1 MAQMRLG
8 VMPRVGCRARIRTD
22 SGASVA
28 MERKC
33 AARAPLARPFSTV
46 LSPAKRQHRA
56 GSLVAR
62 DGLGTLTTRLGKAW
76 KLAQKGKDGSLTREN
91 MKEPLKEV
99 RRALLEADV
108 SLPVVRAFVKRVEEE
123 ALGMEVVDGVSASD
137 MLIKAVYDQ
146 LKALMGGEARGL
158 NGPAVEGEPQVVL
171 MAGLQGTG
179 KTTATGKLAKYLTE
193 KKGQKVLLV
202 ATDVYRP
209 AAIDQLKTVGGTV
222 GVPVFDMGTETPP
235 PKIAAEGVAK
245 AKAEGYDVVL
255 IDTAGRLNI
264 DEGMM
269 QELRDMKDVVRPSD
283 VLLVVDA
290 MTGQEAAG
298 LVKSFDEAAGITGAI
313 LTKTDGDTRGGAAL
327 SVKEVSGK
335 PIKFV
340 GTGEK
345 MQDLEA
351 FMPDRMANRILG
363 FGDVVTLVEKAE
375 AAIKEEEAIEMTK
388 KMMAAKFD
396 FNDFLQQYKTVTSMG
411 SLGQIA
417 KMIPGMGGITD
428 KQLAAVERQYKAYEA
443 MINSMTKEERETPDL
458 LAKQPARRRRIAR
471 GSGKDESE
479 VQELVGV
486 FVAMRSQMQ
495 TMSKMMAISGGM
507 PPGMDDDEMMG
518 ALMGGAGPRQVTPG
532 RVRRKKNFL
541 EELARA
547 QAAEVEREKAEQAQ

>member
-1 MAQMRLG
+1 
-8 VMPRVGCRARIRTD
+8 
-22 SGASVA
+22 
-28 MERKC
+28 
-33 AARAPLARPFSTV
+33 
-46 LSPAKRQHRA
+46 
-56 GSLVAR
+56 
-62 DGLGTLTTRLGKAW
+62 
-76 KLAQKGKDGSLTREN
+76 

-108 SLPVVRAFVKRVEEE
+108 SLPVVRGFVKRVEEE
-123 ALGMEVVDGVSASD
+123 ALGMEVVSGVSPEQQ
-137 MLIKAVYDQ
+137 LIKAVYDQ

-158 NGPAVEGEPQVVL
+158 ERPRSEGDPQVVL

-179 KTTATGKLAKYLTE
+179 KTTATGKLAKYLKE
-193 KKGQKVLLV
+193 KKNQKVLLV

-209 AAIDQLKTVGGTV
+209 AAIDQLVTVGKAV
-222 GVPVFDMGTETPP
+222 DVPVFEMGTSTPVTE
-235 PKIAAEGVAK
+235 IASQGLAK
-245 AKAEGYDVVL
+245 AKAEGYDVV
-255 IDTAGRLNI
+255 IVDTAGRLNI
-264 DEGMM
+264 DESMM
-269 QELRDMKDVVRPSD
+269 QELKDLKATVNPSD

-327 SVKEVSGK
+327 SVNEVSGK
-335 PIKFV
+335 PIKFI

-363 FGDVVTLVEKAE
+363 FGDVISLVEKAE
-375 AAIKEEEAIEMTK
+375 EVIKEEEAIAMTK

-417 KMIPGMGGITD
+417 KMIPGMSGITD
-428 KQLAAVERQYKAYEA
+428 KQLAAVEKQYKAYEA
-443 MINSMTKEERETPDL
+443 MINSMTAEERKTPDL

-486 FVAMRSQMQ
+486 FVAMRAQMS
-495 TMSKMMAISGGM
+495 TMSRMMAISGGV
-507 PPGMDDDEMMG
+507 PPGMDDEEMMG
-518 ALMGGAGPRQVTPG
+518 ALMGGAGPRQVAPG

-541 EELARA
+541 EAMKQRQSKDEDGRAGSAQDAAATARA
-547 QAAEVEREKAEQAQ
+547 A

>member
-1 MAQMRLG
+1 
-8 VMPRVGCRARIRTD
+8 
-22 SGASVA
+22 
-28 MERKC
+28 
-33 AARAPLARPFSTV
+33 
-46 LSPAKRQHRA
+46 
-56 GSLVAR
+56 
-62 DGLGTLTTRLGKAW
+62 
-76 KLAQKGKDGSLTREN
+76 

-108 SLPVVRAFVKRVEEE
+108 SLPVVRGFVKRVEEE
-123 ALGMEVVDGVSASD
+123 ALGMEVVSGVSPEQQ
-137 MLIKAVYDQ
+137 LIKAVYDQ

-158 NGPAVEGEPQVVL
+158 ERPRSEGDPQVVL

-179 KTTATGKLAKYLTE
+179 KTTATGKLAKYLKE
-193 KKGQKVLLV
+193 KKNQKVLLV

-209 AAIDQLKTVGGTV
+209 AAIDQLVTVGKAV
-222 GVPVFDMGTETPP
+222 DVPVFEMGTSTPVTE
-235 PKIAAEGVAK
+235 IASQGLAK
-245 AKAEGYDVVL
+245 AKAEGYDVV
-255 IDTAGRLNI
+255 IVDTAGRLNI
-264 DEGMM
+264 DESMM
-269 QELRDMKDVVRPSD
+269 QELKDLKATVNPSD

-327 SVKEVSGK
+327 SVNEVSGK
-335 PIKFV
+335 PIKFI

-363 FGDVVTLVEKAE
+363 FGDVISLVEKAE
-375 AAIKEEEAIEMTK
+375 EVIKEEEAIAMTK

-417 KMIPGMGGITD
+417 KMIPGMSGITD
-428 KQLAAVERQYKAYEA
+428 KQLAAVEKQYKAYEA
-443 MINSMTKEERETPDL
+443 MINSMTAEERKTPDL

-486 FVAMRSQMQ
+486 FVAMRAQMS
-495 TMSKMMAISGGM
+495 TMSRMMAISSC
-507 PPGMDDDEMMG
+507 
-518 ALMGGAGPRQVTPG
+518 ALS
-532 RVRRKKNFL
+532 
-541 EELARA
+541 
-547 QAAEVEREKAEQAQ
+547 

>member
-1 MAQMRLG
+1 
-8 VMPRVGCRARIRTD
+8 
-22 SGASVA
+22 
-28 MERKC
+28 
-33 AARAPLARPFSTV
+33 
-46 LSPAKRQHRA
+46 
-56 GSLVAR
+56 
-62 DGLGTLTTRLGKAW
+62 
-76 KLAQKGKDGSLTREN
+76 
-91 MKEPLKEV
+91 
-99 RRALLEADV
+99 
-108 SLPVVRAFVKRVEEE
+108 
-123 ALGMEVVDGVSASD
+123 
-137 MLIKAVYDQ
+137 
-146 LKALMGGEARGL
+146 
-158 NGPAVEGEPQVVL
+158 
-171 MAGLQGTG
+171 
-179 KTTATGKLAKYLTE
+179 
-193 KKGQKVLLV
+193 
-202 ATDVYRP
+202 
-209 AAIDQLKTVGGTV
+209 
-222 GVPVFDMGTETPP
+222 
-235 PKIAAEGVAK
+235 
-245 AKAEGYDVVL
+245 
-255 IDTAGRLNI
+255 
-264 DEGMM
+264 MM
-269 QELRDMKDVVRPSD
+269 QELKDLKATVNPSD

-327 SVKEVSGK
+327 SVNEVSGK
-335 PIKFV
+335 PIKFI

-363 FGDVVTLVEKAE
+363 FGDVISLVEKAE
-375 AAIKEEEAIEMTK
+375 EVIKEEEAIAMTK

-417 KMIPGMGGITD
+417 KMVPGMSGITD
-428 KQLAAVERQYKAYEA
+428 KQLAAVEKQYKAYEA
-443 MINSMTKEERETPDL
+443 MINSMTAEERKTPDL

-495 TMSKMMAISGGM
+495 TMSKMMAISGGL
-507 PPGMDDDEMMG
+507 PPRMDDDEMMG

-547 QAAEVEREKAEQAQ
+547 QAAEVERAKAEQEAEQEAEQAGQEATVEKA

>member
-1 MAQMRLG
+1 
-8 VMPRVGCRARIRTD
+8 
-22 SGASVA
+22 
-28 MERKC
+28 
-33 AARAPLARPFSTV
+33 
-46 LSPAKRQHRA
+46 
-56 GSLVAR
+56 
-62 DGLGTLTTRLGKAW
+62 
-76 KLAQKGKDGSLTREN
+76 
-91 MKEPLKEV
+91 
-99 RRALLEADV
+99 
-108 SLPVVRAFVKRVEEE
+108 VK
-123 ALGMEVVDGVSASD
+123 
-137 MLIKAVYDQ
+137 
-146 LKALMGGEARGL
+146 
-158 NGPAVEGEPQVVL
+158 
-171 MAGLQGTG
+171 
-179 KTTATGKLAKYLTE
+179 
-193 KKGQKVLLV
+193 
-202 ATDVYRP
+202 
-209 AAIDQLKTVGGTV
+209 
-222 GVPVFDMGTETPP
+222 
-235 PKIAAEGVAK
+235 
-245 AKAEGYDVVL
+245 
-255 IDTAGRLNI
+255 
-264 DEGMM
+264 
-269 QELRDMKDVVRPSD
+269 PSD

-375 AAIKEEEAIEMTK
+375 EAIKEEEAVAMTK

-428 KQLAAVERQYKAYEA
+428 KQLAQVERQYKAYEA
-443 MINSMTKEERETPDL
+443 MINSMTKEEREVPDL

-471 GSGKDESE
+471 GSGKEEKE

-507 PPGMDDDEMMG
+507 PPGMDDEEMMG
-518 ALMGGAGPRQVTPG
+518 ALMGGSGPRQVTPG

-541 EELARA
+541 A
-547 QAAEVEREKAEQAQ
+547 ERERARLRELEAAQRETEVANS